1 MGAMTGTSPAE
12 RCTWCGAEVDTDD
25 GFRAYEPS
33 GDRRAVFCR
42 LEHLV
47 PWRIQGAFWEAGELE
62 PGVDPAGLR
71 ECSHCGAELG
81 DVSVLLV
88 RHRGEH
94 RIADAF
100 CSVEHMGDWAKAGGR
115 WR

>member
-1 MGAMTGTSPAE
+1 MGAMTGTYPAE
-12 RCTWCGAEVDTDD
+12 RCTWCGEEVDVDD

-47 PWRIQGAFWEAGELE
+47 PWRIQGALWEAGEAPELADR
-62 PGVDPAGLR
+62 PSR
-71 ECSHCGAELG
+71 CSHCDAELG
-81 DVSVLLV
+81 EVSVLLV
-88 RHRGEH
+88 RHRGGH
-94 RIADAF
+94 RIADGF

-115 WR
+115 WQ

>member
-1 MGAMTGTSPAE
+1 MGAMTGTYPAD
-12 RCTWCGAEVDTDD
+12 RCTWCGAEVEADD

-47 PWRIQGAFWEAGELE
+47 PWRIQGPFWEPGEAPEL
-62 PGVDPAGLR
+62 DDRLDR
-71 ECSHCGAELG
+71 CSHCGAELG
-81 DVSVLLV
+81 DVRVLLV

-94 RIADAF
+94 RITDGF

-115 WR
+115 WQ

>member
-1 MGAMTGTSPAE
+1 MGAMTGTYPAE
-12 RCTWCGAEVDTDD
+12 RCTWCGAQVEADD

-47 PWRIQGAFWEAGELE
+47 PWRIQGALWEAGEAPELAHR
-62 PGVDPAGLR
+62 PSR
-71 ECSHCGAELG
+71 CSHCDAELG
-81 DVSVLLV
+81 EVSVLLV
-88 RHRGEH
+88 RHRGGH
-94 RIADAF
+94 RIADGF

-115 WR
+115 WQ